1 MKAAVTSSGQNLES
15 HLDPRFG
22 RCSWFIVADTETG
35 EYRAV
40 SNEQIN
46 SVQGA
51 GIQAAEKVSRLGVE
65 AVITGHCGPKA
76 FRALK
81 AAGIKV
87 YTGGQGTVAEVLD
100 KLKRGLLEEATS
112 ADVEGHWM

>member
-1 MKAAVTSSGQNLES
+1 MKAAVTSCGQNLES
-15 HLDPRFG
+15 NIDPRFG
-22 RCSWFIVADTETG
+22 RCGWFIVADMETG
-35 EYRAV
+35 DYRAV

-46 SVQGA
+46 ATQGT

-76 FRALK
+76 FMTLK

-87 YTGGQGTVAEVLD
+87 YTGSQGTVAEVLE
-100 KLKRGLLEEATS
+100 KLKTGLLKFNEK
-112 ADVEGHWM
+112 